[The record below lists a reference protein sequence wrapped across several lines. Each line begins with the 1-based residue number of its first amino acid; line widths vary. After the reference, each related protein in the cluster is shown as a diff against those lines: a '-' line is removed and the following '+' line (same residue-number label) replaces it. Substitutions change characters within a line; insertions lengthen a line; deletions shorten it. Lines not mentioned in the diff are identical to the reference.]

1 MNMVALVDGQPRLLN
16 LKDLIEAFISHRRE
30 VVTRRTVF
38 QLRQARARGHV
49 LEGLAVALSNVDEV
63 IELIKQAPSP
73 AEAKRGLM
81 GRAWP
86 SDLVH
91 TMIGD
96 KPAAQFRPEGLAAE
110 LGLKP
115 EGYRL
120 SEDQAQASLGLRLQ
134 RLPALERGQYAAEQR
149 ARLRAVAG

>member
-1 MNMVALVDGQPRLLN
+1 
-16 LKDLIEAFISHRRE
+16 
-30 VVTRRTVF
+30 
-38 QLRQARARGHV
+38 
-49 LEGLAVALSNVDEV
+49 
-63 IELIKQAPSP
+63 
-73 AEAKRGLM
+73 M

-120 SEDQAQASLGLRLQ
+120 SEDQAQAILELRLQ
-134 RLPALERGQYAAEQR
+134 RLTALERDKIRDEYQQALAA
-149 ARLRAVAG
+149 VKGTT